1 MMKCHVL
8 ILICLIHCN
17 CLLAQVSNFEKEAQ
31 TLLQEAIEENQTIG
45 IAAGFSTNGELLW
58 QDAKGL
64 RDAEKSIPF
73 SPSTKTRIASIT
85 KPMTAI
91 AILQLYERGQLH
103 LDTPIQTYLT
113 SFPTK
118 KEGNITIR
126 QLLQH
131 TAGIGGYKNVREQEN
146 TSYYATIEE
155 AVNIFKDRP
164 LVSTPGQQ
172 FNYSTYGYVILGLI
186 LEKISGMS
194 YQTYMQAN
202 IWDKCEMNNTG
213 VEDSKHQVLEKSRVY
228 HKNSKGKI
236 VAAEQTD
243 LSDRIPGGGVYSTVE
258 DLLKFGDAVI
268 SNELIKEST
277 FSEMISNPNLKAEGN
292 GYGMGWY
299 LYGENPNYGNVIGH
313 NGSQTGASTFLM
325 LLPEVKTTII
335 VLSNTSG
342 AMQAISTI
350 TVKLFDIAH
359 NARK

>member
-1 MMKCHVL
+1 
-8 ILICLIHCN
+8 
-17 CLLAQVSNFEKEAQ
+17 
-31 TLLQEAIEENQTIG
+31 
-45 IAAGFSTNGELLW
+45 
-58 QDAKGL
+58 
-64 RDAEKSIPF
+64 
-73 SPSTKTRIASIT
+73 
-85 KPMTAI
+85 
-91 AILQLYERGQLH
+91 
-103 LDTPIQTYLT
+103 
-113 SFPTK
+113 
-118 KEGNITIR
+118 
-126 QLLQH
+126 
-131 TAGIGGYKNVREQEN
+131 
-146 TSYYATIEE
+146 
-155 AVNIFKDRP
+155 
-164 LVSTPGQQ
+164 
-172 FNYSTYGYVILGLI
+172 
-186 LEKISGMS
+186 
-194 YQTYMQAN
+194 MQAN